1 MEGVRDRLGPD
12 GGGGRILQL
21 LWRAVGSQGTDMK
34 LLAAFLLWCLLF
46 VACWPLALLALVL
59 LPFIWV
65 LSLPFRV
72 LFYAVEGLLAL
83 IRALILLPARLV
95 GW

>member
-1 MEGVRDRLGPD
+1 
-12 GGGGRILQL
+12 
-21 LWRAVGSQGTDMK
+21 MK
-34 LLAAFLLWCLLF
+34 LVAAFLLWCLLL

-95 GW
+95 GWRRA